1 MVVLSCLLP
10 YSYVCEALI
19 GCEAQIVKLNVKLL
33 SCLVLSV
40 VYIYNLLT
48 IGSGALCFMHLVLG
62 HSLNIF

>member
-1 MVVLSCLLP
+1 MVVWSCLLS
-10 YSYVCEALI
+10 YSHVSEALI

-62 HSLNIF
+62 RSLNIF